1 MKKKFRITV
10 DGKSYEV
17 EVEEIAADTGDSDT
31 GSAGPVKEKP
41 APGPSSSAESTAG
54 SSKSKSAGRKQTAPG
69 EDGQVEAPMSG
80 KVLELKVAEGE
91 EVAAGDLILVL
102 EAMKME
108 NEIYAPR
115 AGSIKSIAVAA
126 GDAVDAGDLLMEI
139 E

>member
-10 DGKSYEV
+10 DGESYEV
-17 EVEEIAADTGDSDT
+17 EVEEIAADTGDSDIS
-31 GSAGPVKEKP
+31 SAGPVKEKP
-41 APGPSSSAESTAG
+41 APKPSSSAESTAA
-54 SSKSKSAGRKQTAPG
+54 SSKSKSAGRRQTASG
-69 EDGQVEAPMSG
+69 GDGQVEAPMSG

-115 AGSIKSIAVAA
+115 AGSIKNIAVSD
-126 GDAVDAGDLLMEI
+126 GDTVDAGDLLMEI